1 MNHITSR
8 ISKFALL
15 LLALAF
21 TALPAMADTMIF
33 TGTRSQRT
41 PSASPVGRCA
51 PRPTANLIPR
61 PGTDDFNGGTSNFG
75 AFTSVQSHCV
85 NVPLPNTFDSGLFIW
100 TFANG
105 DTLTG
110 TYSGALTGVF
120 TPGGFS
126 VLDTIENYVVTG
138 GSGLFAG
145 ATGNIQGIGTAI
157 LNPPNLPL
165 VNVVL
170 NGTITAPGLTAVPEP
185 TTMILLGTGLAG
197 IAAKVRRRRKPNRTT
212 A

>member
-1 MNHITSR
+1 MSRRAGTHGSRPGLDFDRQTQHTRVMNFTWRSLTMNHITSR

-85 NVPLPNTFDSGLFIW
+85 NLPFPNTNAFDSGLFTW

-126 VLDTIENYVVTG
+126 VRTYASVEKPSNL
-138 GSGLFAG
+138 SLCLFP
-145 ATGNIQGIGTAI
+145 IKH
-157 LNPPNLPL
+157 P
-165 VNVVL
+165 
-170 NGTITAPGLTAVPEP
+170 
-185 TTMILLGTGLAG
+185 
-197 IAAKVRRRRKPNRTT
+197 
-212 A
+212 

>member
-85 NVPLPNTFDSGLFIW
+85 NLPFPNTNAFDSGLFTW

-170 NGTITAPGLTAVPEP
+170 NGTITTVPEP
-185 TTMILLGTGLAG
+185 TTLLLLGTGLAG
-197 IAAKVRRRRKPNRTT
+197 VAAKVRRRRKANRTT